1 MYKELIK
8 NWIPNLTPIMIKDYA
23 RKIGTNLT
31 DSEVTILYNFIKKN
45 YIEILDGNETSLI
58 SLKQQLSPTLYKK
71 VIALYQENKQ
81 KYLN

>member
-58 SLKQQLSPTLYKK
+58 SLKQQLNPTLYKK

-81 KYLN
+81 KYLD

>member
-58 SLKQQLSPTLYKK
+58 SLKQQLNPTLYKK
-71 VIALYQENKQ
+71 VIVLYQENKQ